1 MDVNVALRAR
11 ISTRAFL
18 PTPVSKEMLQGVLD
32 NARWSPSGGNLQPW
46 KVVAVTGDARRAVID
61 AVNAAAAVDAGSQEG
76 DNPMYPAELW
86 EPLRTRRYQVGEQM
100 YAQLGIP
107 RDDKTARLARIM
119 ENFNFFDAPVGL
131 FFVTDD
137 RMGAGQWAHLGM
149 FMQSLALAAVEHGL
163 ATCMQEAWA
172 MRRATLKEH
181 FKLDEHDYVYCG
193 MSLGYADPEHPVN
206 QLRSERA
213 AVDEFTIWHGWS

>member
-18 PTPVSKEMLQGVLD
+18 PQPVSKELLTAVLD
-32 NARWSPSGGNLQPW
+32 DARWSPSGGNLQPW
-46 KVVAVTGDARRAVID
+46 KVVAVTGDARQGVID
-61 AVNAAAAVDAGSQEG
+61 AVNAAAATDPSSQEG
-76 DNPMYPAELW
+76 DHPMYPAELW

-107 RDDKTARLARIM
+107 NDDKVARFSRIM
-119 ENFNFFDAPVGL
+119 ENFNFFGAPVGL

-172 MRRATLKEH
+172 MRRATLKRH
-181 FKLDEHDYVYCG
+181 FELDEHDYVYCG
-193 MSLGYADPEHPVN
+193 MSLGFADPDHPVN
-206 QLRSERA
+206 QLRSERVP
-213 AVDEFTIWHGWS
+213 VDEFTIWHGWS

>member
-18 PTPVSKEMLQGVLD
+18 PTPVSKDLLTAVLD
-32 NARWSPSGGNLQPW
+32 DARWSPSGGNLQPW
-46 KVVAVTGDARRAVID
+46 NVVAVTGAARQAVID
-61 AVNAAAAVDAGSQEG
+61 AVQVATAQDPSSQEG
-76 DNPMYPAELW
+76 DHPMYPAELW

-100 YAQLGIP
+100 YTQLAIAH
-107 RDDKTARLARIM
+107 DDKAARFARIM
-119 ENFNFFDAPVGL
+119 ENFNFFGAPVGL

-172 MRRATLKEH
+172 MRRTTLKTH
-181 FKLDEHDYVYCG
+181 FKLGEHDYVYCG
-193 MSLGYADPEHPVN
+193 MSLGYADPAHPVN
-206 QLRSERA
+206 QLRTERA
-213 AVDEFTIWHGWS
+213 SVDEFTTWLGW